1 MTHKIAKIWNRVS
14 YETMIFI
21 AFLIR
26 FLSTRALDLDTW
38 SSAWDAMDYSMGNGS
53 RLLIGRG
60 ENKMTEGQVLDVAKE
75 AIYTII
81 ICSAPMLIISLVVG
95 LIVSIFQTVTS
106 IQEQTL
112 TFVPK
117 IIAVFVGL
125 MIFGSWILTNLTEF
139 VTTLWSNFS
148 MYLG

>member
-53 RLLIGRG
+53 RLLIGSIYRLFYG
-60 ENKMTEGQVLDVAKE
+60 EYLDITVAYKYVGIGIMLTILVLAVVLGQLIRRSLAADYAHKDV
-75 AIYTII
+75 IY
-81 ICSAPMLIISLVVG
+81 
-95 LIVSIFQTVTS
+95 
-106 IQEQTL
+106 
-112 TFVPK
+112 
-117 IIAVFVGL
+117 
-125 MIFGSWILTNLTEF
+125 
-139 VTTLWSNFS
+139 
-148 MYLG
+148 

>member
-1 MTHKIAKIWNRVS
+1 MT
-14 YETMIFI
+14 
-21 AFLIR
+21 
-26 FLSTRALDLDTW
+26 D
-38 SSAWDAMDYSMGNGS
+38 
-53 RLLIGRG
+53 
-60 ENKMTEGQVLDVAKE
+60 GQVLDVAKE